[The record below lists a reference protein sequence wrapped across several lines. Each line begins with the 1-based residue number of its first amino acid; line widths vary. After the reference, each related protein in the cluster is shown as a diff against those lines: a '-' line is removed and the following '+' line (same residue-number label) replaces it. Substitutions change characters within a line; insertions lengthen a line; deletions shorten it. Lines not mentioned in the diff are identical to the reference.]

1 MLFSSGSSRVT
12 IQDAPDGLT
21 ISIPAKFDSNVMI
34 LLILLFTLNV
44 AFLVS
49 SLREQDFFA
58 IFWASVV
65 FLSARAMLW
74 NVRGCEKILVDS
86 QTLRLRFEMPGM
98 TTTSSFDLSDVDTL
112 RTFQHRGV
120 RRLFTSM
127 MLPNQR
133 GTIIFDYKGKIHA
146 FGADLAQSEAE
157 RVIQRI
163 NEYRSTLPEQSGG

>member
-1 MLFSSGSSRVT
+1 MLFDSGSSRVT

-21 ISIPAKFDSNVMI
+21 VSIPAKFDSNVMI
-34 LLILLFTLNV
+34 LLILLFALNV

-58 IFWASVV
+58 ILWASVV

-74 NVRGCEKILVDS
+74 NVRGCEKILVDA
-86 QTLRLRFEMPGM
+86 QTLKLRFEMPGM

-112 RTFQHRGV
+112 RTFEHRGV
-120 RRLFTSM
+120 RRLFTFM

-133 GTIIFDYKGKIHA
+133 GTIIFDYKGEIHA
-146 FGADLAQSEAE
+146 FGADLAQREAE

-163 NEYRSTLPEQSGG
+163 NEYRSTVSKQNID

>member
-1 MLFSSGSSRVT
+1 MLFDSGSSRVT

-21 ISIPAKFDSNVMI
+21 ISIPVKFDSSVMI
-34 LLILLFTLNV
+34 LLILLFALNV

-58 IFWASVV
+58 ILWASVV

-86 QTLRLRFEMPGM
+86 QTLKLRFEMPGM

-112 RTFQHRGV
+112 RTFDGV
-120 RRLFTSM
+120 RRLFTLM

-133 GTIIFDYKGKIHA
+133 GTIIFDYKEKKIRA

-157 RVIQRI
+157 RVIQR
-163 NEYRSTLPEQSGG
+163 